1 MVGRRAARMAP
12 VYRMIMVIVAV
23 FAATRRT
30 DAVTHTPTAVIV
42 AGWFIVAAVISDTAF
57 DSHARHGTGGQ

>member
-1 MVGRRAARMAP
+1 MVGRRVTHTSP

-23 FAATRRT
+23 FAATRRA
-30 DAVTHTPTAVIV
+30 DAVTHAPTAVIV
-42 AGWFIVAAVISDTAF
+42 ARWFIVAAVISDTAF